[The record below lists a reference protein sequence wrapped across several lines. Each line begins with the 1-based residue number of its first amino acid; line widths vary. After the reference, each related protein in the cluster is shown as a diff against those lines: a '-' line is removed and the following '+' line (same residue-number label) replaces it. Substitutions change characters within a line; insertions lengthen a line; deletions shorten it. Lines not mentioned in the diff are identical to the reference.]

1 MYCMNMVLKWIEKMY
16 VHISFSDRYEVNEQ
30 TTRKPNING
39 DEFYGNTNSLG
50 GDGGN
55 GNGIVNGGVGAGSG
69 NRLGFIAP
77 NGAT

>member
-1 MYCMNMVLKWIEKMY
+1 MY
-16 VHISFSDRYEVNEQ
+16 VHICFSDRYEVNEQ

-55 GNGIVNGGVGAGSG
+55 GIGISNGGVGPGSIGAGSG
-69 NRLGFIAP
+69 SRLGFIAP
-77 NGAT
+77 NGVT